1 MTQTLKET
9 VFYLDKGK
17 ILLPYK
23 KDDHIENVGRFIG
36 FKQSNGEII
45 SFCSPTSINH
55 EILIKA
61 LKNLVP
67 DKINGEPIFI
77 GVAYNGCILKDEICF
92 MKDEVVFL
100 NEINRRLVTPKEYWD
115 MPVEIFGFSIVSVNK

>member
-1 MTQTLKET
+1 MEKTLKET

-55 EILIKA
+55 ETLINA

-67 DKINGEPIFI
+67 EQVVGDPLFI
-77 GVAYNGCILKDEICF
+77 GVAYNGCILKDEVCF
-92 MKDEVVFL
+92 MKDEIFFI
-100 NEINRRLVTPKEYWD
+100 NETSSRLITPKTLWD
-115 MPVEIFGFSIVSVNK
+115 LPISLFGFSVVSVNK

>member
-1 MTQTLKET
+1 MEKILKENI
-9 VFYLDKGK
+9 FYLDKGK

-23 KDDHIENVGRFIG
+23 KEDHIENVGRFIG
-36 FKQSNGEII
+36 FKQKSGEII

-55 EILIKA
+55 ETLINS

-67 DKINGEPIFI
+67 EKINNDPIFI

-92 MKDEVVFL
+92 MKDEIVFT
-100 NEINRRLVTPKEYWD
+100 NDINNRLITPKEFWNL
-115 MPVEIFGFSIVSVNK
+115 PVEIFGFSIVSVNK